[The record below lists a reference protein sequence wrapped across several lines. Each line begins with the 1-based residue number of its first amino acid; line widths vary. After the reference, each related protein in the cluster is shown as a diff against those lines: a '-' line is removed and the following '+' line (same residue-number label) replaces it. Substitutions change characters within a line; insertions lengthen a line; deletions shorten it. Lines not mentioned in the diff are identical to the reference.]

1 MKQQQYKQAVQ
12 SIRWTQQQRAAIEEK
27 LKAAPQASVDPD
39 DWIDELEDPME
50 TFKQSHEAMRN
61 LEENEMKAKKMRK
74 VMWIGLAAAI
84 LATGGA
90 IAGVAAYARKHPRTL
105 EITWKNGTVLN
116 LTSETVQ
123 TPYYINHFANPSVN
137 LQDLVPTGSGWYY
150 RKRVELANKQN
161 QWGGHA
167 EELMLCYTDKETGQ
181 TVPVCAKPNCLH
193 EADEYCTAT
202 TINYAA
208 SYMKYYDGYLYTM
221 TTKYLKPD
229 SRVSQ
234 NQLEGEGTSPDNCR
248 QVLLRYAPDG
258 TEITE
263 LADFGSGIGAA
274 SCVVNR
280 GYIWCLVQLQQAGE
294 EIENPITHRTQTFTS
309 GGWQIWGYELATGKS
324 VLVYDAMGDPTVN
337 HVNEAPRDLYAFG
350 DYLYFSRT
358 RNDWSGGQGLS
369 RLSLLTGDV
378 TDDKEEILIT
388 GDHFVC
394 MSATHAIRSKETKVP
409 AGGSLYEFY
418 IIDLET
424 REEKKITPDF
434 DKAPADEPILGRDR
448 FIRFMNDRYIFAE
461 GIDYYYGDGEKVKP
475 EMISIYDYDGNLVK
489 EVDTGYKHEYW
500 SETVKTDE
508 GYNGGYHS
516 YSQFLTLEAIDG
528 DIVYATH
535 SIGGDPETLKKRG
548 KEEVSDTIY
557 TTVDELLSGT
567 PHWQKAYSTTREVH
581 GNAQ

>member
-74 VMWIGLAAAI
+74 IMWIGLAAAI

-123 TPYYINHFANPSVN
+123 TPYYINHYANPSVN
-137 LQDLVPTGSGWYY
+137 LQDLVPTGNGWYY

-229 SRVSQ
+229 SR
-234 NQLEGEGTSPDNCR
+234 
-248 QVLLRYAPDG
+248 
-258 TEITE
+258 
-263 LADFGSGIGAA
+263 
-274 SCVVNR
+274 
-280 GYIWCLVQLQQAGE
+280 
-294 EIENPITHRTQTFTS
+294 
-309 GGWQIWGYELATGKS
+309 
-324 VLVYDAMGDPTVN
+324 
-337 HVNEAPRDLYAFG
+337 
-350 DYLYFSRT
+350 FS
-358 RNDWSGGQGLS
+358 
-369 RLSLLTGDV
+369 
-378 TDDKEEILIT
+378 
-388 GDHFVC
+388 
-394 MSATHAIRSKETKVP
+394 
-409 AGGSLYEFY
+409 
-418 IIDLET
+418 
-424 REEKKITPDF
+424 
-434 DKAPADEPILGRDR
+434 
-448 FIRFMNDRYIFAE
+448 
-461 GIDYYYGDGEKVKP
+461 
-475 EMISIYDYDGNLVK
+475 
-489 EVDTGYKHEYW
+489 
-500 SETVKTDE
+500 
-508 GYNGGYHS
+508 
-516 YSQFLTLEAIDG
+516 
-528 DIVYATH
+528 
-535 SIGGDPETLKKRG
+535 
-548 KEEVSDTIY
+548 
-557 TTVDELLSGT
+557 
-567 PHWQKAYSTTREVH
+567 
-581 GNAQ
+581 